1 MQDMADT
8 YQPPF
13 ESCVEKGKASGI
25 MCAYNRVN
33 GVPSCA
39 DHHLLT
45 ATARKQWKF
54 NGLGFLFLFFSLYP
68 MLHSLGFIVSA
79 SLSLHYYS
87 CFCFLV
93 LHY

>member
-13 ESCVEKGKASGI
+13 ESCVEEGKASGI

-54 NGLGFLFLFFSLYP
+54 NGLGFLFLFSL
-68 MLHSLGFIVSA
+68 SNA
-79 SLSLHYYS
+79 SFRIPLWHLLSLHL
-87 CFCFLV
+87 CPFIIKVAFV
-93 LHY
+93 F